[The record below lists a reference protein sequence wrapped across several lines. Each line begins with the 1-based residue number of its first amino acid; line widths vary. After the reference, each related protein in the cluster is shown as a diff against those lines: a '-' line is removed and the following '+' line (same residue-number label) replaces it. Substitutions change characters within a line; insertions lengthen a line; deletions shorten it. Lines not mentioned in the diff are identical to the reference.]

1 MPRTLEAYSLRKTYL
16 GREVLSGVS
25 LGVSEGRIVGLL
37 GPSGS
42 GKSTTFRLLTGVELA
57 DPGSVFLDRKDI
69 SQVSID
75 ARARLGIGYVPQ
87 APDLYLSLS
96 AADNFRIALEACLYS
111 KPKAEQVLEDIG
123 HLLELEDIMG
133 KPVGHL
139 SGGQRKLIE
148 IGFAM
153 CAQPRMLLLDE
164 PFARLDPITVTRIA
178 GHIKRLANSGVGVLV
193 TDHQA
198 RTVFSLA
205 EEIVVINN
213 GLMIAKGP
221 PSEVIGSTAV
231 RESFLGETFTL

>member
-1 MPRTLEAYSLRKTYL
+1 MPSTLEAHRLRKTYL
-16 GREVLSGVS
+16 GREVLCGIS
-25 LGVSEGRIVGLL
+25 LTLSEGRIVGLL

-69 SQVSID
+69 SQIGID

-96 AADNFRIALEACLYS
+96 VADNFTIALEACRYG
-111 KPKAEQVLEDIG
+111 KAKAAQVLADIG
-123 HLLELEDIMG
+123 HLLELDDIMT
-133 KPVGHL
+133 KQVGHL

-153 CAQPRMLLLDE
+153 CAEPTMLLLDE
-164 PFARLDPITVTRIA
+164 PFAKLDPITVTRIA
-178 GHIKRLANSGVGVLV
+178 GQIRRLANSGVGVLV

-205 EEIVVINN
+205 EDIVVINN

-221 PSEVIGSTAV
+221 PSEVIGSMAV

>member
-1 MPRTLEAYSLRKTYL
+1 MPGTLEAYSLRKTYL

-25 LGVSEGRIVGLL
+25 LSLSEGRILGLL

-42 GKSTTFRLLTGVELA
+42 GKSTAFRLLTGVELA
-57 DPGSVFLDRKDI
+57 EPGSVFLDRKDI

-96 AADNFRIALEACLYS
+96 ASDNFRIALEACRYTR
-111 KPKAEQVLEDIG
+111 PKAQAVLDDICR
-123 HLLELEDIMG
+123 LLELDDIMDMQA
-133 KPVGHL
+133 GHL

-148 IGFAM
+148 IGFAL

-164 PFARLDPITVTRIA
+164 PFAKLDPITVTRIA

-221 PSEVIGSTAV
+221 SSEVIGSTAV
-231 RESFLGETFTL
+231 RESFLGETFSP